1 MAYDASLY
9 MHDLDRKATAA
20 LRAFPMLP
28 KLQELYST
36 FIEDPAIQVN
46 HLANHVRLGE
56 NQMPEIY
63 NLLPPICETLGTDV
77 PDLYYVDSKEMNAYT
92 AGISKP
98 VIILYS
104 GLVKK
109 LPPKLISIVLAHECG
124 HIACKHVLYNSLAR
138 NLLRKSREAALD
150 KAWKNENWKV
160 FEIDQYITPALIKA
174 FRFWSRCSELSADR
188 AAILCDGGARNT
200 IELMLRIHGYD
211 ENINPEEF
219 VKQALEL
226 KALTED
232 SPLYKQYELMMTEG
246 DTHPRLAARARESY
260 LWARSEQ
267 YRKIISGV
275 WFPGAPKLE
284 EQEIIAAD
292 VSMEAVGPMDTA
304 ELKAELDKVNREL
317 DRYTS
322 HADKADYAVAV
333 ASGIL
338 AGVIDSVFVG
348 EADFSDNGIALS
360 HRQVNNFIQEYAR
373 ARGFD
378 RTRLKDAIA
387 DLEKA
392 FPVLQDNIWK
402 GADIGVNATSHHLAD
417 IAHHPTPLGLVA
429 SMVVQFLRIGI
440 FVNKEGQWHIIP
452 IQTGAG
458 EMVQTLAPAV
468 ITGLLNW
475 LVSIGKRTYEK
486 ETDIKV
492 PEAVL
497 KVARIVASAPMLIEV
512 IKCADNWFGHLVS
525 DMGGSKSTAGGGMGI
540 PGVFM
545 SLLHEISS
553 LPILKDTGL
562 PAFVSDLY
570 TKNRFDL
577 RHEIVIYKELGK
589 QAIPVLLNEL
599 FTRTLYFIGRVAS
612 EYAVHHSFREIDWAS
627 TFPYGN
633 RTVDRMLTVSSL
645 TFTVADTADAAVHA
659 AIESGGNWVVFAGK
673 FACRFNYVGA
683 GRAAVAVVREV
694 SSEAKEAQLIHER
707 LLLTEA
713 YSAQVMEKLQTY
725 KAELEEKVS
734 EYLAED
740 IEAFLEGFDYMEE
753 GLRTGNSNLV
763 IRGNVVIQRV
773 LGREPQFTNQTEFDE
788 LMDSDIP
795 LIL

>member
-1 MAYDASLY
+1 
-9 MHDLDRKATAA
+9 
-20 LRAFPMLP
+20 
-28 KLQELYST
+28 
-36 FIEDPAIQVN
+36 
-46 HLANHVRLGE
+46 
-56 NQMPEIY
+56 
-63 NLLPPICETLGTDV
+63 
-77 PDLYYVDSKEMNAYT
+77 
-92 AGISKP
+92 
-98 VIILYS
+98 
-104 GLVKK
+104 
-109 LPPKLISIVLAHECG
+109 
-124 HIACKHVLYNSLAR
+124 
-138 NLLRKSREAALD
+138 
-150 KAWKNENWKV
+150 
-160 FEIDQYITPALIKA
+160 
-174 FRFWSRCSELSADR
+174 
-188 AAILCDGGARNT
+188 
-200 IELMLRIHGYD
+200 
-211 ENINPEEF
+211 
-219 VKQALEL
+219 
-226 KALTED
+226 
-232 SPLYKQYELMMTEG
+232 
-246 DTHPRLAARARESY
+246 
-260 LWARSEQ
+260 
-267 YRKIISGV
+267 
-275 WFPGAPKLE
+275 
-284 EQEIIAAD
+284 
-292 VSMEAVGPMDTA
+292 
-304 ELKAELDKVNREL
+304 
-317 DRYTS
+317 
-322 HADKADYAVAV
+322 
-333 ASGIL
+333 
-338 AGVIDSVFVG
+338 
-348 EADFSDNGIALS
+348 
-360 HRQVNNFIQEYAR
+360 
-373 ARGFD
+373 
-378 RTRLKDAIA
+378 
-387 DLEKA
+387 
-392 FPVLQDNIWK
+392 
-402 GADIGVNATSHHLAD
+402 
-417 IAHHPTPLGLVA
+417 
-429 SMVVQFLRIGI
+429 
-440 FVNKEGQWHIIP
+440 
-452 IQTGAG
+452 
-458 EMVQTLAPAV
+458 
-468 ITGLLNW
+468 
-475 LVSIGKRTYEK
+475 
-486 ETDIKV
+486 
-492 PEAVL
+492 
-497 KVARIVASAPMLIEV
+497 
-512 IKCADNWFGHLVS
+512 
-525 DMGGSKSTAGGGMGI
+525 MGI